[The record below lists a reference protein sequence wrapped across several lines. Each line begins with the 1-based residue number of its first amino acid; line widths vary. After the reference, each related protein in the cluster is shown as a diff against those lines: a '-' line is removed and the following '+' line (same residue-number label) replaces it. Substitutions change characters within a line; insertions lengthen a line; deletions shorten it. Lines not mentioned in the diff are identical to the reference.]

1 MSVKYKLYQDKRA
14 TSKFKGMWYARSVVS
29 DVCDTDQISE
39 RIQRNCS
46 IKASDVNAV
55 LTELLEVMH
64 DELCASHR
72 VVLKG
77 IGAFKVG
84 VRTSPAK
91 TAKEFTASSNV
102 KSFRVNFQP
111 AVSINEAGVRTQAL
125 IAGIKVQEETD
136 YHVDK
141 TVPKP

>member
-1 MSVKYKLYQDKRA
+1 
-14 TSKFKGMWYARSVVS
+14 
-29 DVCDTDQISE
+29 
-39 RIQRNCS
+39 
-46 IKASDVNAV
+46 
-55 LTELLEVMH
+55 
-64 DELCASHR
+64 
-72 VVLKG
+72 
-77 IGAFKVG
+77 
-84 VRTSPAK
+84 
-91 TAKEFTASSNV
+91 V